1 MSARCVG
8 ACHSDVWGGFCCES
22 HFTDGTLTNGEGEWL
37 DRWHTAA
44 GGGLKGTGDCRARD
58 VAHGRTQGCLWSA
71 TVLAGPAP
79 GSLTSLLLFTPAMF
93 TPASGPCLL
102 HERPSSE
109 LWVATSVTSPTGW
122 PWPSHLCAHP
132 WHHALPPDMSVYS
145 SGGQGRCDQGRG
157 QGVQGAPCSRSWWGC
172 FRSLGVSVPTIFP
185 SLRQIP
191 RRHRPPLGICLVL
204 QLTLSLQGAGRRHL
218 VPVGK
223 APLL

>member
-1 MSARCVG
+1 MG

-132 WHHALPPDMSVYS
+132 CTMLFPRTRQFTPAGDRAGVTRAGARGFKELLVAGAGGAA
-145 SGGQGRCDQGRG
+145 SGH
-157 QGVQGAPCSRSWWGC
+157 WGC
-172 FRSLGVSVPTIFP
+172 QFLPFFHP
-185 SLRQIP
+185 
-191 RRHRPPLGICLVL
+191 
-204 QLTLSLQGAGRRHL
+204 
-218 VPVGK
+218 
-223 APLL
+223 